1 MKNQLTQD
9 EKQFLTAMSKL
20 SALEKEILTLLFPYL
35 EAFSSENDFMDG
47 LMYHLSPENID
58 GFADF
63 IKPYRLR
70 LNGESE

>member
-9 EKQFLTAMSKL
+9 ERQFLTAVSKL
-20 SALEKEILTLLFPYL
+20 SALELEIFTLMMTYL
-35 EAFSSENDFMDG
+35 EAFSSEKDFVDG
-47 LMYHLSPENID
+47 LIYHLSPENVD